1 MQKLI
6 YENECGYLIHK
17 VICVDEMQLSCL
29 IDASTSLD
37 DMDISYNFIQLVNQC
52 MTKGI
57 RG

>member
-6 YENECGYLIHK
+6 YENECVYLIHK

-29 IDASTSLD
+29 IDASTY
-37 DMDISYNFIQLVNQC
+37 DMDISYNFIQLVNQY